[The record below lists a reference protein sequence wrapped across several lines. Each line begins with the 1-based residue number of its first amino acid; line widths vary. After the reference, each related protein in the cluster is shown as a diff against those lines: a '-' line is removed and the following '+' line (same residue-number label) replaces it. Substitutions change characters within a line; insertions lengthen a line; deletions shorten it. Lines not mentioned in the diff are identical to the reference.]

1 MIDWLSRLI
10 RGTNSDS
17 DSDETGSRS
26 SVGVLPLVFLA
37 ALGAA
42 LILLGSG
49 LLHTG
54 DRSQPQSDQAGRSL
68 LPADNVASADDYAAV
83 LERNLESALSRM
95 RGVGGV
101 SVIVTL
107 DADARKVYAT
117 IKSDD
122 NEQVEEKDSS
132 GGTRTTTRAKL
143 TEEPVIT
150 RTAGGGEE
158 IVFVGSEPP
167 KVRGVLVV
175 ADGARSPEM
184 KLEIAQAVS
193 AVLGIALHRVAVVER
208 EV

>member
-107 DADARKVYAT
+107 DADARKVSPM

-122 NEQVEEKDSS
+122 NEQVEEKTG
-132 GGTRTTTRAKL
+132 GGTRTTAGEADRRTGHTR
-143 TEEPVIT
+143 I
-150 RTAGGGEE
+150 AGGGEE
-158 IVFVGSEPP
+158 IVLWDQSLQRSGCRRCRRRAEP
-167 KVRGVLVV
+167 R
-175 ADGARSPEM
+175 
-184 KLEIAQAVS
+184 
-193 AVLGIALHRVAVVER
+193 
-208 EV
+208 